1 MTAASRKYN
10 LQPFRIYVII
20 TLLFL
25 KIIMQENYM
34 DFLNSILGNIS
45 DFMYTYILI
54 ILLVAVGLYFTLRT
68 RLVQFRLFP
77 EALRVLTEKKKD
89 GKDIS
94 SFGALMI
101 STASRVGT
109 GNIAGVATAVA
120 ASTAI
125 GGYGAIFWMWLLA
138 LIGASSAFVEST
150 LAQLYKHRIGDD
162 FVGGPAYY
170 IQKALKSR
178 TMGVTFAVFLI
189 ACFAYG
195 FNALQSFNAGSSL
208 KYYIPDYDASVWK
221 YAVGGVLALLTA
233 LVIFGG
239 VHRIS
244 NLVSAIVPVMAF
256 IYIGLGIYIVARNI
270 TAVPEMFKNIFSQ
283 AFDFKA
289 IFGGFA
295 GSCVMQ
301 GVKRGLYSNEAGMGS
316 APNAAAA
323 AEVSHPVKQGLVQM
337 LSVFIDTI
345 LICSTTAF
353 MLLLSGIPIS
363 EELKGMDYVQAAV
376 FNQVG
381 KFGPLFITVSIF
393 LFAFSSLVGNYF
405 YTETNF
411 KFITESKKA
420 LFVFRITC
428 VVAVFGG
435 ALLDFTKIW
444 TVADILMGL
453 MAMVNLVSIVLLG
466 NKAIAALKDYTKQ
479 RKAGKNPVF
488 RSSEVGIGDP
498 EAWNEAHA
506 QKWEK

>member
-1 MTAASRKYN
+1 
-10 LQPFRIYVII
+10 
-20 TLLFL
+20 
-25 KIIMQENYM
+25 M
-34 DFLNSILGNIS
+34 DTLNSILGNIS

-54 ILLVAVGLYFTLRT
+54 ILLIAVGLYFSFRT
-68 RLVQFRLFP
+68 KFVQFRLFP

-89 GKDIS
+89 GRDIS

-109 GNIAGVATAVA
+109 GNIAGVATAVS

-138 LIGASSAFVEST
+138 LIGAASAFIEST
-150 LAQLYKHRIGDD
+150 LAQLYKQKSGED

-178 TMGVTFAVFLI
+178 KLGVTFAVLLI

-208 KYYIPDYDASVWK
+208 KYYIENYDNSVWP
-221 YAVGGVLALLTA
+221 YIVGGILALLTA

-244 NLVSAIVPVMAF
+244 NIVSGVVPVMALV
-256 IYIGLGIYIVARNI
+256 YIGLGLYIVIKNI
-270 TAVPEMFKNIFSQ
+270 SAVPDMFSKIFTQ
-283 AFDFKA
+283 AFNFKA
-289 IFGGFA
+289 VFGGFA

-301 GVKRGLYSNEAGMGS
+301 GIKRGLYSNEAGMGS

-323 AEVSHPVKQGLVQM
+323 ADVSHPVKQGLVQM

-363 EELKGMDYVQAAV
+363 EELKGMDFVQAAV
-376 FNQVG
+376 YNQVG
-381 KFGPLFITVSIF
+381 AFGPLFITVSIF
-393 LFAFSSLVGNYF
+393 LFAFSSLIGNYF
-405 YTETNF
+405 YTEINF
-411 KFITESKKA
+411 KFITDSRKA
-420 LFVFRITC
+420 LFVFRCTC
-428 VVAVFGG
+428 VLAVFGG
-435 ALLDFTKIW
+435 ALLDFATIW

-453 MAMVNLVSIVLLG
+453 MAVVNLISIVLLG
-466 NKAIAALKDYTKQ
+466 NKAIAALKDYTRQ
-479 RKAGKNPVF
+479 RREGKNPVF
-488 RSSEVGIGDP
+488 RASEAGIGCPDV
-498 EAWNEAHA
+498 WNEEHA
-506 QKWEK
+506 KKWEN

>member
-1 MTAASRKYN
+1 ME
-10 LQPFRIYVII
+10 I
-20 TLLFL
+20 
-25 KIIMQENYM
+25 
-34 DFLNSILGNIS
+34 LNSILGNIS

-54 ILLVAVGLYFTLRT
+54 ILLVLVGLYFSFRT
-68 RLVQFRLFP
+68 KFVQFRLFP

-138 LIGASSAFVEST
+138 LIGAASAFIEST
-150 LAQLYKHRIGDD
+150 LAQLYKQKAGDE

-170 IQKALKSR
+170 IQKGLGSR
-178 TMGVTFAVFLI
+178 KLGVLFSVLLI

-195 FNALQSFNAGSSL
+195 FNGLQSFNAGSSL
-208 KYYIPDYDASVWK
+208 KYYIPDYDNSVCPM
-221 YAVGGVLALLTA
+221 VIGVILALLTA
-233 LVIFGG
+233 AVIFGG

-244 NLVSAIVPVMAF
+244 NLVSAIVPVMAL
-256 IYIGLGIYIVARNI
+256 IYIGLGVYITIRNI
-270 TAVPEMFKNIFSQ
+270 NSVPDMFAKIFEQ
-283 AFDFKA
+283 AFNFKA

-301 GVKRGLYSNEAGMGS
+301 GIKRGLYSNEAGMGS
-316 APNAAAA
+316 APNTAASAD
-323 AEVSHPVKQGLVQM
+323 VSHPVKQGLVQM

-363 EELKGMDYVQAAV
+363 ENLRGMDYVQTAV
-376 FNQVG
+376 YSQVG
-381 KFGPLFITVSIF
+381 AFGPIFIIVSIF

-411 KFITESKKA
+411 KFITKSKTG
-420 LFVFRITC
+420 LFIFRCTC
-428 VVAVFGG
+428 IMAIFVG
-435 ALLDFTKIW
+435 ALLDFETIW

-453 MAMVNLVSIVLLG
+453 MAIVNLIAIILLG
-466 NKAIAALKDYTKQ
+466 NKAIIALKDYTRQ
-479 RKAGKNPVF
+479 RKEGKNPIF
-488 RSSEVGIGDP
+488 RAQKAGTGDEEV
-498 EAWNEAHA
+498 WNEEHA
-506 QKWEK
+506 KKWEN

>member
-1 MTAASRKYN
+1 
-10 LQPFRIYVII
+10 
-20 TLLFL
+20 
-25 KIIMQENYM
+25 
-34 DFLNSILGNIS
+34 
-45 DFMYTYILI
+45 MYTYILI
-54 ILLVAVGLYFTLRT
+54 ILLVAVGVYFSLRT
-68 RLVQFRLFP
+68 KFVQFRLFP

-101 STASRVGT
+101 STASRVGA

-138 LIGASSAFVEST
+138 LIGAASAFIEST
-150 LAQLYKHRIGDD
+150 LAQLYKHKIGDD

-170 IQKALKSR
+170 IQKALGSR
-178 TMGVTFAVFLI
+178 KLGVTFSVLLI

-208 KYYIPDYDASVWK
+208 KYYIENYDDSVWP
-221 YAVGGVLALLTA
+221 YIVGGILALLTA

-244 NLVSAIVPVMAF
+244 NLVSAIVPIMAF
-256 IYIGLGIYIVARNI
+256 VYIGLGIYIVVRNFD
-270 TAVPEMFKNIFSQ
+270 AVPEMFRKIFSQ
-283 AFDFKA
+283 AFDYKA

-323 AEVSHPVKQGLVQM
+323 ADVSHPVKQGLVQM

-363 EELKGMDYVQAAV
+363 EDLMGMDFVQAAV

-381 KFGPLFITVSIF
+381 KYGPLFITVSIF

-411 KFITESKKA
+411 KFITESRKA
-420 LFVFRITC
+420 LFVFRCTC
-428 VVAVFGG
+428 IIAVFGG
-435 ALLDFTKIW
+435 ALLDFTTIW
-444 TVADILMGL
+444 TAADILMGL
-453 MAMVNLVSIVLLG
+453 MAIVNLISIIFLG
-466 NKAIAALKDYTKQ
+466 GKAITALKDYTAQ
-479 RKAGKNPVF
+479 RKKGKNPVF
-488 RSSEVGIGDP
+488 RASETNIGDP
-498 EAWNEAHA
+498 EVWNEQHA
-506 QKWEK
+506 RKWEN